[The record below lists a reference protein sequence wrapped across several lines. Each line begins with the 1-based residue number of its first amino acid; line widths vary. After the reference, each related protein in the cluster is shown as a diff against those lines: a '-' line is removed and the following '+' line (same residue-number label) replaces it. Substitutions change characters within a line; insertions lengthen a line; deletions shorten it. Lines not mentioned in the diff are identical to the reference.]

1 VRVFSWQRLWETAA
15 LGPTERFQAISI
27 QFALHYMFKTEETAL
42 NFFRSISDR
51 LVAGGVLLI
60 TVPDANVLI
69 RRIRNLPEGEL
80 EFGND
85 LWVHASLPHVSCTVC
100 ACFAVRCLLFVVALV
115 FLL

>member
-1 VRVFSWQRLWETAA
+1 MLPCAISRLFVHTWFTLRARWYVCMLALLCSWQRLWETAA
-15 LGPTERFQAISI
+15 LGPSERFQAISI

-85 LWVHASLPHVSCTVC
+85 L
-100 ACFAVRCLLFVVALV
+100 
-115 FLL
+115 